1 MLKFYFTLMSN
12 IVKYIL
18 FIYVIGSVNVVN
30 VSGAVL

>member
-18 FIYVIGSVNVVN
+18 LIYVIGSVNAVNMSGVV
-30 VSGAVL
+30 L